1 MSFFLPSRLVALEY
15 LTGDEEPDSEYAK
28 LAKSYRDDIDFAF
41 FVVEFGFSRQE
52 YESLTEREIYFIRKA
67 WENREVRN
75 TNLINMA
82 VSNALANLHRK
93 KGKPPIPL
101 WKKSSS
107 FDKQKAKD
115 GIKVI
120 EEIEARDG
128 KNWVQKLWAAN
139 RQIKQRGDKK

>member
-1 MSFFLPSRLVALEY
+1 M
-15 LTGDEEPDSEYAK
+15 
-28 LAKSYRDDIDFAF
+28 AKSYRDDIDFAF

-52 YESLTEREIYFIRKA
+52 YEELTERQIHFIRKA
-67 WENREVRN
+67 WENREVRQ

-101 WKKSSS
+101 WKKPAS
-107 FDKQKAKD
+107 FDVSKAKD
-115 GIKVI
+115 GVKVI

-128 KNWVQKLWAAN
+128 KGWIQKLWAAN
-139 RQIKQRGDKK
+139 RRSNRQGDKK